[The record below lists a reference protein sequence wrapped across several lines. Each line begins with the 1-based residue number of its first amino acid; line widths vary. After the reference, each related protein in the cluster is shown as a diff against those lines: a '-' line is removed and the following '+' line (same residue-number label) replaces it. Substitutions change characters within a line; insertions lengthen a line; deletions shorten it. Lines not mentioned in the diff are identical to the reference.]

1 MSVAG
6 AGFKLTVF
14 CILLVSLAAQAK
26 TIIYKASFNEFKEGT
41 SVEIYTLRSGKIEA
55 RITTYG
61 GIIVSLRVPD
71 RKGNTDDVVLGY
83 DSLSQ
88 YVANSPFFGA
98 IIGRYGNRIAHGS
111 FTLDGK
117 TYSVPKNNGENS
129 LHGGTPG
136 FDKVVWKAK
145 PRKDGSELTY
155 VSKAGD
161 QRYPATL
168 TPTIHYTLSA
178 DTFHIEYFATTDKA
192 TVVNLTNHSYFN
204 LAGQGK
210 DTSLQHQI
218 KINASHSTPV
228 ESTMIPTK
236 S

>member
-1 MSVAG
+1 MSLAG

-26 TIIYKASFNEFKEGT
+26 TIITKQSFNQLNDGT
-41 SVEIYTLRSGKIEA
+41 PVEIYTLRSGKIEA

-117 TYSVPKNNGENS
+117 TYSVPKNNGKLPS
-129 LHGGTPG
+129 WRHARL
-136 FDKVVWKAK
+136 
-145 PRKDGSELTY
+145 
-155 VSKAGD
+155 
-161 QRYPATL
+161 
-168 TPTIHYTLSA
+168 
-178 DTFHIEYFATTDKA
+178 
-192 TVVNLTNHSYFN
+192 
-204 LAGQGK
+204 
-210 DTSLQHQI
+210 
-218 KINASHSTPV
+218 
-228 ESTMIPTK
+228 
-236 S
+236 